1 MREWTG
7 RSSGPSLFKE
17 TKRKTTKKSVKGE
30 FGGLEKMVD
39 EDRYCMDVL
48 TLSLAIQ
55 RAMKEMDHLIMEEH
69 MNSCVQEGVR
79 SGKSKE
85 VTKELMYLFE
95 VTRK

>member
-1 MREWTG
+1 MVDG
-7 RSSGPSLFKE
+7 SF
-17 TKRKTTKKSVKGE
+17 TKAIRKIILE
-30 FGGLEKMVD
+30 AEKMVD

-85 VTKELMYLFE
+85 VTKELMDLFE
-95 VTRK
+95 VIRK

>member
-1 MREWTG
+1 MKA
-7 RSSGPSLFKE
+7 SKE
-17 TKRKTTKKSVKGE
+17 SVKRRLQILKGQL
-30 FGGLEKMVD
+30 GGLEKMVD

-85 VTKELMYLFE
+85 VTKELMDLFE
-95 VTRK
+95 VIRK